1 MARLPLTLTLQ
12 YLHLWRGGKSISNLQ
27 PETFPQKIVSL
38 CVRKFPIWSFVN
50 SLSSIGLQM
59 SQNGPEQCWR
69 IACGNIYG
77 IRRRLNTHMSAK
89 HSRRGVNCDLPEHK
103 SHQSALVLS
112 AIDTSSTRFQNST
125 RTENIWQV
133 HALHWLYFSMSIA
146 DKKRSLTSK

>member
-59 SQNGPEQCWR
+59 SQNGPEQCWH

-89 HSRRGVNCDLPEHK
+89 HGGQSVNRDSGEHK
-103 SHQSALVLS
+103 SRKSAPVVS
-112 AIDTSSTRFQNST
+112 AIDISSAHL
-125 RTENIWQV
+125 I
-133 HALHWLYFSMSIA
+133 MIA
-146 DKKRSLTSK
+146 AMIRRIVNLGILVLEGMGRSESP